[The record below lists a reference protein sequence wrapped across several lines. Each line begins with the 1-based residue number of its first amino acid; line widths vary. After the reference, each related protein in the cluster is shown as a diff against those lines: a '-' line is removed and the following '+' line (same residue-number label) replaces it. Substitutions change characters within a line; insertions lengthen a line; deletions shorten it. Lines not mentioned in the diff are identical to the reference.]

1 MDLNVLADTLE
12 RFSDIGIV
20 GCALLFTIAIVTGQ
34 VFTKKQVEEIKAA
47 YEARLTILEGV
58 RLRLEDKADRREDA
72 RDARRR

>member
-34 VFTKKQVEEIKAA
+34 ISTKKQVDEIKTACAEDIAA
-47 YEARLTILEGV
+47 LRKELVQAKRKPRTV
-58 RLRLEDKADRREDA
+58 RPR
-72 RDARRR
+72 